1 MTAPTTTFVP
11 SGVAAPDGEVRHR
24 QRIRRALRIIA
35 VILVVLAVYGREYY
49 GMNQFARPFSPK
61 HSLLKPGGVIGINLG
76 FLGTL
81 MLGAIFLYPL
91 RKRWAWLRRQGNS
104 KHWLD
109 YHVALG
115 FAAPAFIAFHASF
128 KFRGLAGIAFW
139 VMVVVALSGVVG
151 RYIYGKIPQR
161 IKADELSLMILGE
174 MLSRTSAHGFGGE
187 SISPADMQPLL
198 QVPSPEQVAHWPL
211 VVVLGYFVTSDLARP
226 FLIAGLRL
234 RTMSAAEAVRCLG
247 GLAPGKNA
255 RLEWMLG
262 LARQRAEL
270 SQRIVFLPRAQ
281 QAFRL
286 WHIIHRPFSYA
297 FAVLAIVHIVV
308 AMLLGFV

>member
-1 MTAPTTTFVP
+1 MTAHTSTFVP
-11 SGVAAPDGEVRHR
+11 SAVTLPGGAAKHL
-24 QRIRRALRIIA
+24 QLIRRAWAIA
-35 VILVVLAVYGREYY
+35 GVMLVALVVYGGDYY
-49 GMNQFARPFSPK
+49 GMNQFDRPFSPK
-61 HSLLKPGGVIGINLG
+61 HTLLKPSGAIGINLG
-76 FLGTL
+76 FVGTL
-81 MLGAIFLYPL
+81 VVAAIFFYPL

-115 FAAPAFIAFHASF
+115 FAAPVFIAFHASF
-128 KFRGLAGIAFW
+128 KFRGLAGVAFW
-139 VMVVVALSGVVG
+139 VMVVVALSGLVG

-174 MLSRTSAHGFGGE
+174 MLSRTTTKLRAGE
-187 SISPADMQPLL
+187 SISQADMQPLL

-226 FLIAGLRL
+226 FVMARLRL
-234 RTMSAAEAVRCLG
+234 RAIGATEAVRCLG
-247 GLAPGKNA
+247 GLLPSKHA

-262 LARQRAEL
+262 LARQQAEL
-270 SQRIVFLPRAQ
+270 SRRIVFLSRAQ

-286 WHIIHRPFSYA
+286 WHVIHRPFSYA
-297 FAVLAIVHIVV
+297 FAVLALTHIVV